1 MKKLIVLAV
10 LLPLGLF
17 AQLDLEWSD
26 QLEVNSNMAYGYA
39 RPKIALTSNGT
50 PIVMWSRRSNREV
63 YISKL
68 NNGVFNAA
76 TKITP
81 SGVNVFAQDWAGP
94 DMVAQENIVLVTFEA
109 EPHGE
114 GLVYL
119 AISKDWGNT
128 FADTVRVSENALTR
142 FPTVA
147 IAPDGTIYVAFMVFE
162 LGDIDPH
169 YAVTVSKDGGKTFS
183 NEINATVMAQGET
196 CDCCPAYLVASNI
209 GATLFF
215 RNNNSDLRD
224 IWASISK
231 DTGKT
236 FGVTKKVDNTAWII
250 NACPSSGPSSVANG
264 DSFAT
269 VWMSGSTG
277 SSRVHIS
284 NTAQTNLEVG
294 WDAVLAP
301 NALTNVNQNYPI
313 IAGRFGTYG
322 VVWEEI
328 SNGKWFIKFVANNK
342 SPNSLLNQNI
352 YTVNLDS
359 AGVSKNPHLVYA
371 NGVFH
376 ITWQDNSSRK
386 VYYRSATLKNF
397 TSISNA
403 EKSSANIYPN
413 PSKSGLF
420 YLDDVELNS
429 TIMVT
434 DISGKIVMTQNST
447 LVKNVDLSPLGKGMY
462 FISIEKEGKVDL
474 HKLIYQ

>member
-1 MKKLIVLAV
+1 MKKLIILLVLM
-10 LLPLGLF
+10 PLGLF
-17 AQLDLEWSD
+17 AQLALEWSD

-39 RPKIALTSNGT
+39 RPKIALTSNNT
-50 PIVMWSRRSNREV
+50 PIVMWSRRSNKEV
-63 YISKL
+63 YISKF

-81 SGVNVFAQDWAGP
+81 LGVNVFAQDWAGP
-94 DMVAQENIVLVTFEA
+94 DMVAQENIVLVTYEA
-109 EPHGE
+109 EPHGA
-114 GLVYL
+114 GFVYL
-119 AISKDWGNT
+119 AISTDWGTT
-128 FADTVRVSENALTR
+128 FADTVRVSDNALTR

-162 LGDIDPH
+162 PGEKDPH
-169 YAVTVSKDGGKTFS
+169 YAVSVSKDGGKTFS
-183 NEINATVMAQGET
+183 NEVNATAVAQGET

-209 GATLFF
+209 GVTLFF
-215 RNNNSDLRD
+215 RNNDNNLRD
-224 IWASISK
+224 IWASISR

-236 FGVTKKVDNTAWII
+236 FGVTKKVDNTGWVI
-250 NACPSSGPSSVANG
+250 NACPSSGPSSVSNE

-269 VWMSGSTG
+269 VWMSGSSG

-284 NTAQTNLEVG
+284 NASQTDLGVG
-294 WDAVLAP
+294 WESVLAP
-301 NALTNVNQNYPI
+301 NVSTNTSQNYPI

-328 SNGKWFIKFVANNK
+328 SNGKWYIKFVANNK

-352 YTVNLDS
+352 YTVNVDS
-359 AGVSKNPHLVYA
+359 SGVSKNPHVVYA

-386 VYYRSATLKNF
+386 IYYRSATIKDF
-397 TSISNA
+397 TSTSIPG
-403 EKSSANIYPN
+403 KSITKIYPN

-420 YLDDVELNS
+420 YLDNVELNS
-429 TIMVT
+429 NIMVR
-434 DISGKIVMTQNST
+434 DISGKILMTQNSR
-447 LVKNVDLSPLGKGMY
+447 LLQNIDLSPYGKGMY
-462 FISIEKEGKVDL
+462 FISIEREGIVDL